1 MSSQSS
7 NDLDNKE
14 PPMAIVNLSATTD
27 AAQTH
32 TEDDDTSVPPSVVLD
47 GDQLVI
53 RDLLVRGAPAEAVR
67 HCIDHGGDSEDTVRQ
82 MLDIGG
88 AVLQHGANSTLVQAV
103 IAEMRN
109 EGVTQESLRLMAE
122 RVAAKGLAYED
133 QVRPALEAAFAAHGD
148 IVEATGGTP
157 GLDGKN
163 KKGDFV
169 VTLNPETLGGRD
181 RRVVIEAKDRP
192 SQKLGGKTGALT
204 YLAEAMRNR
213 AADAGILV
221 CSTPVPALSGHR
233 LRVYAGNR
241 VLVRYDKTEADPL
254 ALEVACQLA
263 RALAARS
270 LGDEDTGASRRLLSE
285 RVERLREVI
294 EQAREIHG
302 GALEAKRGIQRV
314 DTAYEKMRMEALAI
328 IYELEDRLAE

>member
-1 MSSQSS
+1 MSSQPI

-14 PPMAIVNLSATTD
+14 PPMAIVNLSAATD
-27 AAQTH
+27 AAQTN
-32 TEDDDTSVPPSVVLD
+32 TESDNSSIPPKVMLD

-122 RVAAKGLAYED
+122 RVAAKGMAYED
-133 QVRPALEAAFAAHGD
+133 QVRPVLEAAFAPHAD
-148 IVEATGGTP
+148 CVEDTSGTP
-157 GLDGKN
+157 GLDGKS

-169 VTLNPETLGGRD
+169 ATLNPESIGGAD

-192 SQKLGGKTGALT
+192 TTKLRGKDGALT
-204 YLAEAMRNR
+204 YLALAMENR
-213 AADAGILV
+213 QAAAGVFV
-221 CSTPVPALSGHR
+221 CATAVPALAGHR
-233 LRVYAGNR
+233 LRVYPGNR
-241 VLVRYDKTEADPL
+241 ILVRFDKDDGDVL

-263 RALAARS
+263 RGLAARA
-270 LGDEDTGASRRLLSE
+270 LGDEDGLSTRLLVE
-285 RVERLREVI
+285 KVERLREVI
-294 EQAREIHG
+294 EQAHEIRRG
-302 GALEAKRGIQRV
+302 VLEARRGINRV
-314 DTAYEKMRMEALAI
+314 DEAYETLRREALAV
-328 IYELEDRLAE
+328 IYEMEDRLAA